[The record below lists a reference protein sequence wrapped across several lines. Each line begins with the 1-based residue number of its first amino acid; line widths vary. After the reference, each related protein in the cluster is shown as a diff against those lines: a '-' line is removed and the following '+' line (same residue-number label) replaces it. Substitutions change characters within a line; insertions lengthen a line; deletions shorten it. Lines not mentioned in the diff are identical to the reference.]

1 MGLDILGRAG
11 FLFQLFSQGCHK
23 DPQGSNVVFPAASP
37 DLLGDKGM
45 SQDLA
50 HISAQQAQ
58 QLILATPP

>member
-1 MGLDILGRAG
+1 MS
-11 FLFQLFSQGCHK
+11 FS
-23 DPQGSNVVFPAASP
+23 PAASP

-58 QLILATPP
+58 QLILAGGQMELLPV